1 MANLET
7 QYVGLTLKTPIVV
20 ASAGITE
27 TVERMRRA
35 QDNGAGAVVM
45 KSLFEKELSRTSPAP
60 RFKVLHHDLGRD
72 KTFTLMSYEQA
83 SEWGPERYGEEIAN
97 AKATLELKV
106 IPSINCYTDEGWVC
120 YAQMMEAAGADALEL
135 NVSCPHGSITFTGV
149 DVENTIFHT
158 VEIVRKAVS
167 LPIIPKISPMLTAPL
182 NVVKRVVDLGANG
195 VTIFNRMTA
204 IEIDIYEQRP
214 TMPGGYAGHGG
225 PWAIQ
230 YPLRWITAIRPQVDV
245 DIAGS
250 GGVSEWRDVVK
261 HLLAG
266 ATVVQTCTAV
276 VMNGYGVISEFVRG
290 LERYMDEWGYETVD
304 AFRGIVCD
312 RILDTEEIPRE
323 HLRVAEIAPNWA
335 APCKAA
341 CPMHVPAQSY
351 VRLIAERRFADAYRL
366 IREKD
371 PFQSVCGYVCYRPC
385 EDACTRG
392 EIDEPIAIRALKR
405 FVLEWGDRHPEEV
418 EIEIERA
425 TESGRKVAVVGGGPA
440 GLTAAYDLARA
451 GHMVTVFEALPKAG
465 GMLAAGVPK
474 YRLPEEVLDEE
485 IARVERMGVTIR
497 TNARV
502 GTDPTLDDLR
512 RNFDAVLLA
521 IGAHDSSR
529 LGVPGEDAEGVVHGI
544 DFLHEVDLNGSAK
557 VGARVAVVGGGNTA
571 IDAARTALR
580 LGAREVYLVY
590 RRTREEMPADDGEI
604 REAEEEGVR
613 ILYLV
618 APTEVLAEDGRVI
631 GLRCV
636 NLFLGDPDEGG
647 RRRPNAVEGTEF
659 VLTCDTV
666 IPAVSQLPDLTVLS
680 GTSGGSGSNVVVNAE
695 TRMTSV
701 PGVFAAGDAVSGR
714 GSVIEAVASG
724 RRAAYEM
731 DRYLRGGEP
740 VLKPEPEV
748 VSVDKREVIRRNADE
763 TPEARIEPGI
773 RAADER
779 TRDFRPIEASFTEE
793 QAVEEAKRCLACGC
807 GVGCDVCSDVCIY
820 DAVQVQGDRYFI
832 DKEKCDGC
840 GLCPERCPN
849 GVISMVELQ
858 NADCGLRIAE

>member
-45 KSLFEKELSRTSPAP
+45 KSLFEKELSRTSPTP
-60 RFKVLHHDLGRD
+60 RFKVLHHDLERE

-83 SEWGPERYGEEIAN
+83 SEWGPERYGEEIAR
-97 AKATLELKV
+97 AKATLDLKV
-106 IPSINCYTDEGWVC
+106 IPSINCYTDEGWIS
-120 YAQMMEAAGADALEL
+120 YAQTMEAAGADALEL

-158 VEIVRKAVS
+158 VEIVREAVS

-182 NVVKRVVDLGANG
+182 NVVKRVADLGANG

-204 IEIDIYEQRP
+204 IEIDIDEQRP

-225 PWAIQ
+225 PWSIQ

-250 GGVSEWRDVVK
+250 GGVAGWQDVVK

-276 VMNGYGVISEFVRG
+276 VMNGYRVIGDFVRG
-290 LERYMDEWGYETVD
+290 LEGYMDEHGYETID
-304 AFRGIVCD
+304 EFRGVVCD
-312 RILDTEEIPRE
+312 RILGTEEIPRE
-323 HLRVAEIAPNWA
+323 HAQVAEIAPNWA

-366 IREKD
+366 IRARD

-385 EDACTRG
+385 EDDCTRG
-392 EIDEPIAIRALKR
+392 EIDQPIAIRALKR
-405 FVLEWGDRHPEEV
+405 FVLDWGDRHPEATEREV
-418 EIEIERA
+418 ERA
-425 TESGRKVAVVGGGPA
+425 PESGRRAAVVGGGPA

-451 GHMVTVFEALPKAG
+451 GHAVTVFEALPQAG
-465 GMLAAGVPK
+465 GMLAVGVPR
-474 YRLPEEVLDEE
+474 YRLPEEVLGAE
-485 IARVERMGVTIR
+485 IARVTRMGVTIR
-497 TNARV
+497 TNAQV
-502 GTDPTLDDLR
+502 GIDPTFDVLR
-512 RNFDAVLLA
+512 GTFDAALIA
-521 IGAHDSSR
+521 IGAHRSSM
-529 LGVPGEDAEGVVHGI
+529 LDVPGEDAEGVVHGI
-544 DFLHEVDLNGSAK
+544 DFLREVDLNGSAE

-571 IDAARTALR
+571 IDAARTARR

-590 RRTREEMPADDGEI
+590 RRTKEEMPADDQEI

-618 APTEVLAEDGRVI
+618 TPTEVLAANGRVT

-647 RRRPNAVEGTEF
+647 RRRPNPVEGTEF
-659 VLTCDTV
+659 VLVCDTV
-666 IPAVSQLPDLTVLS
+666 IPAISQLPDLTVLS
-680 GTSGGSGSNVVVNAE
+680 WTPGGAGPNIVVDPE
-695 TRMTSV
+695 TRMTSM
-701 PGVFAAGDAVSGR
+701 PGVFAAGDAISGR

-724 RRAAYEM
+724 RTAAYEI
-731 DRYLRGGEP
+731 DRYLREGRP
-740 VLKPEPEV
+740 SLKPEPEAL
-748 VSVDKREVIRRNADE
+748 SVDRRAVLRRSAGE
-763 TPEARIEPGI
+763 TLGDRIEPQV
-773 RAADER
+773 RAAADR
-779 TRDFRPIEASFTEE
+779 AGDFLPIEEPLTEE
-793 QAVEEAKRCLACGC
+793 QAMEEAKRCLACGC
-807 GVGCDVCSDVCIY
+807 GVGCDVCYDVCIY
-820 DAVQVQGDRYFI
+820 DAVQVEGDRYVI

-849 GVISMVELQ
+849 GLISMVEL
-858 NADCGLRIAE
+858 RK